1 MISKST
7 IPSTDVPWLFFE
19 DQSAWDA
26 VVPFGKDVFWP
37 RKTIVRHPGDEAK
50 SIFLIRSGTLKVAA
64 GSCDGLQRTL
74 WFMGAGSVLGEAAMF
89 SGKPYQHYVSVV
101 EDSAAVEFPQDV
113 VLDHILGRHPE
124 LSRLL
129 LVNLAAKSYITSTQ
143 IEDVAFLTAPQRI
156 GRFLFGL
163 CQARNSPQLPLT
175 HTTIAELLGIHRV
188 TVSNALGVFRRTGIL
203 DETDHGITLKDIEAL
218 KAFVAESSPINPQ
231 L

>member
-1 MISKST
+1 MNSKST

-26 VVPFGKDVFWP
+26 VIPFGKDVFWP

-89 SGKPYQHYVSVV
+89 SGKPYQHYVTVV
-101 EDSAAVEFPQDV
+101 EDSAAVEFSQDV

-163 CQARNSPQLPLT
+163 CQARNSLQLPLT

-203 DETDHGITLKDIEAL
+203 DETDHCITLKDIEAL
-218 KAFVAESSPINPQ
+218 KAFVSDPSPINPQ
-231 L
+231 V